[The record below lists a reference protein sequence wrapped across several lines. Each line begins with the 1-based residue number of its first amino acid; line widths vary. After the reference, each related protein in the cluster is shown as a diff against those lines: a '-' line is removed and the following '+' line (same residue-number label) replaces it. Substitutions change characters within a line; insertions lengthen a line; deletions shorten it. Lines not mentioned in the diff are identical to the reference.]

1 MKKLLFFFAMLMIST
16 GAMAQSGVRG
26 DANGDGEVGMP
37 DVMFLMNYILG
48 TPAENFN
55 EKNADANLDG
65 VISNPDA
72 AYVVYYILYGK
83 FPEGPVSDELVVSPD
98 TVYVDADGQDFAFQ
112 LQTSA
117 AYDYTPSATW
127 LSYVSDI
134 AGTDS
139 LRFSAAMNP
148 STSQRTG
155 YIAFASKDGGE
166 LKDTIWVVQYAKR
179 DSRYININWERTSIE
194 SYNRETGRAVL
205 VFQDP
210 IPVMGDH
217 DVTLLPGTETYEI
230 RIIDDVQQLSD
241 TKVQIDTREGK
252 MGNLFKDQQF
262 TLCSDPNYD
271 PSESGGSSG
280 GGTKPLSA
288 RSMVRG
294 SGIDVCGP
302 VYYPETIEVLRNG
315 VPVGE
320 VYNRARSA
328 TRDAQLTS
336 EVTKEYNI
344 FEYNYD
350 NSGAVI
356 WEKGAHNVSW
366 QECKFDVGLKGIFAF
381 DFGDVEWENVRF
393 GDLKNFKAYLDG
405 DFNTDLIL
413 KYTLTKGVEASV
425 EKTLA
430 KDIFSYRVK
439 FMVGPVPVWIN
450 LSSDLMASVEAKAEA
465 QVSVSGGVRAQAQ
478 FKGGVEWDAN
488 RGVNPIS
495 SFDYQYEVVKPEVEA
510 EAHAEAKAYVW
521 PQINIGIYDVLCP
534 TINPKPYVRAYADA
548 RTAEANKPFF
558 GWNAGVSTGV
568 DLTLGLNLD
577 LYFWKKE
584 IGEIDPINLIDY
596 DLVAV
601 PTKIELEGDTI
612 SRVLKGTTRDV
623 KYTVKGFNRITGSE
637 YAIPGALVKIESL
650 GGGEIDSEQWKG
662 SDYFYSN
669 LAGEVVVKYTQ
680 TDTIPGYLKATLIT
694 GDEERDKE
702 CRNWHSEVVDFRLN
716 VNADDNEVFATRS
729 GKAEVEYVLEEY
741 TKQKEEENGVW
752 RTAYGY
758 KVGFEATG
766 GKLDADTLITDDLG
780 RVKINFDGGEG
791 YGGGGTITASAKI
804 EEFDTLFVQ
813 KVKVNKFTFD
823 DPKLAKCYNMTAN
836 TFQFDGTV
844 IPVSVPIIQHFKK
857 DDSPYVVWSPPGYF
871 SFIWEGEK
879 MISGNDIRN
888 VYWKHISK
896 GAGGGHNIEAEM
908 IFDIT
913 KPYDADFATQH
924 PNTGDWY
931 APNGI
936 NWYSAYDRWMVDEEK
951 FTEYVDTYYAANGVY
966 PDEQPVPDFDKW
978 TSESSTHLGKNYG
991 DSSTTNR
998 FATTVRGGSGKQY
1011 FFEEGNTY
1019 VFLMYRVQKN
1029 GDDVYLKLV
1038 INKSQIIDGGYAY

>member
-425 EKTLA
+425 EKTLV

-534 TINPKPYVRAYADA
+534 TGQQAFLRME
-548 RTAEANKPFF
+548 R
-558 GWNAGVSTGV
+558 
-568 DLTLGLNLD
+568 
-577 LYFWKKE
+577 
-584 IGEIDPINLIDY
+584 
-596 DLVAV
+596 
-601 PTKIELEGDTI
+601 
-612 SRVLKGTTRDV
+612 R
-623 KYTVKGFNRITGSE
+623 RI
-637 YAIPGALVKIESL
+637 
-650 GGGEIDSEQWKG
+650 
-662 SDYFYSN
+662 
-669 LAGEVVVKYTQ
+669 
-680 TDTIPGYLKATLIT
+680 
-694 GDEERDKE
+694 
-702 CRNWHSEVVDFRLN
+702 H
-716 VNADDNEVFATRS
+716 
-729 GKAEVEYVLEEY
+729 
-741 TKQKEEENGVW
+741 W
-752 RTAYGY
+752 R
-758 KVGFEATG
+758 
-766 GKLDADTLITDDLG
+766 
-780 RVKINFDGGEG
+780 
-791 YGGGGTITASAKI
+791 
-804 EEFDTLFVQ
+804 
-813 KVKVNKFTFD
+813 
-823 DPKLAKCYNMTAN
+823 
-836 TFQFDGTV
+836 
-844 IPVSVPIIQHFKK
+844 
-857 DDSPYVVWSPPGYF
+857 
-871 SFIWEGEK
+871 
-879 MISGNDIRN
+879 
-888 VYWKHISK
+888 
-896 GAGGGHNIEAEM
+896 
-908 IFDIT
+908 
-913 KPYDADFATQH
+913 
-924 PNTGDWY
+924 
-931 APNGI
+931 
-936 NWYSAYDRWMVDEEK
+936 
-951 FTEYVDTYYAANGVY
+951 
-966 PDEQPVPDFDKW
+966 
-978 TSESSTHLGKNYG
+978 
-991 DSSTTNR
+991 
-998 FATTVRGGSGKQY
+998 
-1011 FFEEGNTY
+1011 
-1019 VFLMYRVQKN
+1019 
-1029 GDDVYLKLV
+1029 
-1038 INKSQIIDGGYAY
+1038 